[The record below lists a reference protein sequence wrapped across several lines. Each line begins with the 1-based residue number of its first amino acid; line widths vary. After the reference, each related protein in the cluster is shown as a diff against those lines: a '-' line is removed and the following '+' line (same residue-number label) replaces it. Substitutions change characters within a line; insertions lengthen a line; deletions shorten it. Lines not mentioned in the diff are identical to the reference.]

1 MVEPVRHRRTKEAET
16 DMLEPKATASHLDS
30 TTFETAAELGECL
43 LIGVDRKSSAHPQN
57 DLIGPKSD
65 IGERSDRR

>member
-1 MVEPVRHRRTKEAET
+1 MAWPLAAHAQAPAKLYRIFWV
-16 DMLEPKATASHLDS
+16 S
-30 TTFETAAELGECL
+30 TGECL